1 VGSAQATFIVLLG
14 IFTGPMVDAGYV
26 RPLMIVGCFLT
37 VFGMMMTSLATSYY
51 QVCHVF
57 FDLFYGLMLM
67 ENDRSSLPKAFA

>member
-14 IFTGPMVDAGYV
+14 VFTGPMVDAGYV

-51 QVCHVF
+51 QVC
-57 FDLFYGLMLM
+57 LL
-67 ENDRSSLPKAFA
+67 RFAL